1 MSAGLGAVR
10 SGQLFRF
17 GVCMFTVQS
26 DEKLSS
32 IFISTLMRQDSG
44 IMPYSKGNLSWLNG
58 HRKRDR
64 LY

>member
-17 GVCMFTVQS
+17 EVCMITVQS

-32 IFISTLMRQDSG
+32 IFISALMRQDSG
-44 IMPYSKGNLSWLNG
+44 IMPYSKETFLG
-58 HRKRDR
+58 
-64 LY
+64 

>member
-1 MSAGLGAVR
+1 MSASLGAVL

-17 GVCMFTVQS
+17 GAFMFKVQS

-32 IFISTLMRQDSG
+32 IFIRTLMRQDSG
-44 IMPYSKGNLSWLNG
+44 IKPYSDG